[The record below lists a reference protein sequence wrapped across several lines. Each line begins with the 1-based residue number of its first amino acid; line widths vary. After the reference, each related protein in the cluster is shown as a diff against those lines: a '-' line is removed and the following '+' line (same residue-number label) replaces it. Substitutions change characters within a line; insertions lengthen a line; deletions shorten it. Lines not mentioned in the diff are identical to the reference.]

1 MGKKMWIAFAITQ
14 GTGLLC
20 FWTCER
26 LRSAA
31 MWATSF
37 VLLLPGNAIAG
48 TAIEKLLWTSKVS
61 LRQMA
66 LLNVPLEL
74 LINAAVWTA
83 CAWTMRVI
91 RRSFAGK

>member
-1 MGKKMWIAFAITQ
+1 MRKKMWIAFAITQ

-20 FWTCER
+20 FWTYER
-26 LRSAA
+26 LGSAG

-37 VLLLPGNAIAG
+37 VALFPGNLVGG

-66 LLNVPLEL
+66 LLEVPLEL
-74 LINAAVWTA
+74 LINAAVWMA
-83 CAWTMRVI
+83 YAWTMRVI

>member
-26 LRSAA
+26 LRSAD

-37 VLLLPGNAIAG
+37 VLLLPGNAIGGAV
-48 TAIEKLLWTSKVS
+48 IEKLLWTKVS

-66 LLNVPLEL
+66 LLHIPLEL
-74 LINAAVWTA
+74 MINAAVWMT